1 MIIIHKILA
10 QNIFI
15 DSVRGSMMND
25 YLSFIE
31 VEFKLNLSH
40 EMLMILTI
48 LKD

>member
-15 DSVRGSMMND
+15 DSVYRGSMMND
-25 YLSFIE
+25 YLSFIV
-31 VEFKLNLSH
+31 VEFKLNLPH

-48 LKD
+48 